1 MWIIAAAG
9 AAFLGAVIVVG
20 RRQRRGG
27 DGTKPPR
34 SARDDVLSQTQAEAR
49 RLLGPTAGG

>member
-1 MWIIAAAG
+1 MWIVAAAG
-9 AAFLGAVIVVG
+9 AAFLGVVVVIG

-34 SARDDVLSQTQAEAR
+34 PLPDDAFTETQAQAR